1 MNKEVQFAKILKEV
15 KELGR
20 SQGNMLQEAQV
31 IEAFEPLNLSSEQL
45 QMVYDYLLQNKIG
58 LGMPLNA
65 EEFLSDEE
73 KSYLDIYLEELAD
86 LEQLSQ
92 GEREAVLI
100 QAMAGEERAK
110 ERVIQAFLPD
120 VVDIAKLY
128 AGQGAFLEDLIGE
141 GNLALITGVELVGSQ
156 ETPAEAS
163 GMLVNLIM
171 EAMELYLEENAA
183 AKARDEKLA
192 KKVNE
197 VAKKARELGE
207 ELHRKVSVE
216 ELAKETKLSQKAI
229 RDAFRLSGYQIE
241 DIEE

>member
-31 IEAFEPLNLSSEQL
+31 IEAFEPLNLSNEQL

-58 LGMPLNA
+58 LGMPLQA

-73 KSYLDIYLEELAD
+73 KNYLDIYMEELAA
-86 LEQLSQ
+86 LEQVSQ
-92 GEREAVLI
+92 GEREALII
-100 QAMAGEERAK
+100 QAMAGEELAK
-110 ERVIQAFLPD
+110 ERLIQAFLPD

-128 AGQGAFLEDLIGE
+128 AGQGVFLEDLIGE

-171 EAMELYLEENAA
+171 KAMERYLEENAA
-183 AKARDEKLA
+183 AKAEDEKILR
-192 KKVNE
+192 KVNE
-197 VAKKARELGE
+197 VATKAHELGE
-207 ELHRKVSVE
+207 ELQRKVSVE
-216 ELAKETKLSQKAI
+216 ELSKESKLSKKAI
-229 RDAFRLSGYQIE
+229 QDAFRISGYQIE
-241 DIEE
+241 DIEG

>member
-31 IEAFEPLNLSSEQL
+31 IEAFEPLNLSNEQL

-58 LGMPLNA
+58 LGMPLQA

-73 KSYLDIYLEELAD
+73 KNYLDIYMEELAA
-86 LEQLSQ
+86 LEQVSQ
-92 GEREAVLI
+92 GEREALII
-100 QAMAGEERAK
+100 QAMAGEELAK
-110 ERVIQAFLPD
+110 ERLIQAFLPD

-128 AGQGAFLEDLIGE
+128 AGQGVYLEDLIGE

-171 EAMELYLEENAA
+171 EAMERYLEESAA
-183 AKARDEKLA
+183 AKAEDEKILR
-192 KKVNE
+192 KVNE
-197 VAKKARELGE
+197 VATKAHELGE
-207 ELHRKVSVE
+207 ELQRKVSVE
-216 ELAKETKLSQKAI
+216 ELSKESKLSKKAI
-229 RDAFRLSGYQIE
+229 QDAFRISGYQIE
-241 DIEE
+241 DIEG